1 MTEYGT
7 FYIASLDMQ
16 CFNDH
21 TTTKANGQCI
31 EAGSRKQAEGGC
43 GGGSEPFVIIE
54 AEVSISENRVNIIKT
69 SQTRSSNFKQVN
81 HNRYFRCFRSY
92 YRIC

>member
-43 GGGSEPFVIIE
+43 GGGGLS
-54 AEVSISENRVNIIKT
+54 
-69 SQTRSSNFKQVN
+69 
-81 HNRYFRCFRSY
+81 HL
-92 YRIC
+92 